1 MKELHLLDISE
12 VTEAFAGRRLSP
24 VEYAT
29 ALLAR
34 IESVNPTLHAF
45 VEVFGCDLI
54 NEARKAEQEIH
65 QSGPRT
71 PLHGIPI
78 GVKDV
83 IDVGGVRTTCHSKI
97 LLDNVATRDAQVVKQ
112 LRAAGA
118 VMAGK
123 TATWEFALGG
133 PSFDLPFPAARKF
146 MEPRP
151 SSRRILDWI
160 GGRGSGAPHSGRA
173 WDRYGRI
180 DPITSEPLR
189 SCWAEADEWPGER
202 SWCLPLVLFA

>member
-45 VEVFGCDLI
+45 VEVFGSDLI

-133 PSFDLPFPAARKF
+133 PSFDLPFPPARN
-146 MEPRP
+146 PWNLAHHP
-151 SSRRILDWI
+151 GGSST
-160 GGRGSGAPHSGRA
+160 GSGAAVAAHLIPGALGTDTGGSS
-173 WDRYGRI
+173 
-180 DPITSEPLR
+180 PITSEPLR